1 MRTESNSITYVIG
14 RCDGLVPQLRELTKW
29 LAEDASE
36 RSADA
41 RVVFLD
47 GVVYR
52 QHTKAVVDEVYR
64 VLEAF
69 PGSTLISSH
78 RDRGLLN
85 FLEGDWNRA
94 PTMWWMA
101 NGGRAVVESFGV
113 DPKVRRSREIR
124 RIVERMSPTLLQML
138 RTAKEY
144 EIDGD
149 FCLSEGWSF
158 PTPPKV
164 DGEEIDTTFW
174 NDNEI
179 TAWHKAVNKIVV
191 HDRAPTNDRY
201 TEVGDSDI
209 ALGGFPDQ
217 TGRFCKYQ

>member
-1 MRTESNSITYVIG
+1 M
-14 RCDGLVPQLRELTKW
+14 
-29 LAEDASE
+29 
-36 RSADA
+36 
-41 RVVFLD
+41 
-47 GVVYR
+47 
-52 QHTKAVVDEVYR
+52 
-64 VLEAF
+64 
-69 PGSTLISSH
+69 
-78 RDRGLLN
+78 
-85 FLEGDWNRA
+85 
-94 PTMWWMA
+94 
-101 NGGRAVVESFGV
+101 ESFGV

-124 RIVERMSPTLLQML
+124 RIVKRTSPTLLQML

-149 FCLSEGWSF
+149 FCLTEGWSF

-191 HDRAPTNDRY
+191 HDRAPTNDCY
-201 TEVGDSDI
+201 PEVGDSDI

-217 TGRFCKYQ
+217 TGRVHLIAIDNGKVSRFAFASRLHRDAPVTVSLKPAEMFRRAPLGAARFA